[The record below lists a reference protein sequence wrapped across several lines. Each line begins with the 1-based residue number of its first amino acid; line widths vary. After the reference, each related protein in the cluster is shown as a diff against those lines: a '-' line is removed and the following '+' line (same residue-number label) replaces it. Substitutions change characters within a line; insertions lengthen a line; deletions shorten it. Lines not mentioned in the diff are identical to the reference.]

1 MLPLP
6 SLISTPR
13 LELRLPTEADAQVL
27 EGVLRR
33 HARDH
38 HGAPRDTRIYAL
50 LDLADLREG

>member
-1 MLPLP
+1 MEIHTDDRNVR
-6 SLISTPR
+6 SYAVAER
-13 LELRLPTEADAQVL
+13 LGFTL